1 MEEKNMLYELYD
13 HEKPLTPGHW
23 IPCPPIS
30 DRAAWDALPSGDQL
44 VETGFRISR
53 KSAAVRIPPLPLSL
67 WTEFL
72 RTGNRSHYEKSYFAR
87 RRCLCSLVMAECIE
101 HQGRLLPAITDS
113 IWAILEES
121 AWQLPAH
128 NSYLRDTPQLPLPDP
143 AHPVIDLFAA
153 ETGALLSMVYYL
165 LKPQLEKHAPSITRR
180 MKSELDRR
188 IVRPYLHT
196 HFWWMGN
203 GDEPMCNWTP
213 WCTQNVLITVS
224 TLHPSDLKMLRAV
237 IRKATYSLDCF
248 LKDYGTDG
256 CCSEGAQYYR
266 HAALTFYNAL
276 EILCS
281 LAPGVFDSAWS
292 DKKIRNIAEY
302 IAYMHVSGPW
312 YLNFSDCSPMAGLR
326 GAREYLFGKRISSSL
341 LTSFA
346 AEDFCKDPDPFRF
359 TAPDDSE
366 GINLFYLVQ
375 TAFAEAEIRA
385 FHAVPQVSVK
395 APAISDS
402 DFCDSHFYE
411 KNGLLT
417 CRCGAF
423 TAGIKAGNNADSH
436 NHNDTGSITL
446 YKNGLPLLIDIGVE
460 SYTRKTFSP
469 QRYEI
474 WTMQSSWHNLP
485 EFDPEGAAFMQL
497 PGAEYCARS
506 VRLCEGVCGLS
517 MDLTAAYSAHGE
529 VPELSSYLRNA
540 RFLPDRSFQIS
551 DETDYPGLIAL
562 TLMSREKASVS
573 GSSIQFGTLAASA
586 VTGAKRITTE
596 EIPIRDARLRTAW
609 PEILYRTR
617 IYFHHK
623 LTLQLV

>member
-1 MEEKNMLYELYD
+1 MLSELYD
-13 HEKPLTPGHW
+13 SENLQAPGRW
-23 IPCPPIS
+23 IPCPPVT
-30 DRAAWDALPSGDQL
+30 DHAAWDALPSKERI
-44 VETGFRISR
+44 VETGFCLSR

-72 RTGNRSHYEKSYFAR
+72 RTGNRSHYEKNYFAR
-87 RRCLCSLVMAECIE
+87 RRSLCSLVMAECLE
-101 HQGRLLPAITDS
+101 HKGRLMPAITDS

-165 LKPQLEKHAPSITRR
+165 LKPQLEKYAPSITRR

-213 WCTQNVLITVS
+213 WCTQNILITVS
-224 TLHPSDLKMLRAV
+224 ILHPADRKMLRTV
-237 IRKATYSLDCF
+237 IHKAAYSLDCF

-266 HAALTFYNAL
+266 HAALTFFNAL

-281 LAPGVFDSAWS
+281 LAPGVFDRVWS
-292 DKKIRNIAEY
+292 EEKIRNIAEY
-302 IAYMHVSGPW
+302 IAHMHVSGPW

-326 GAREYLFGKRISSSL
+326 GAREYLFGKKISSSL

-359 TAPDDSE
+359 AAPDDSE

-375 TAFAEAEIRA
+375 TAFTEAEIRA
-385 FHAVPQVSVK
+385 FHDVPQIAVTESAV
-395 APAISDS
+395 SDS
-402 DFCDSHFYE
+402 AFCNSRFYE

-497 PGAEYCARS
+497 PGAEYRARDVS
-506 VRLCEGVCGLS
+506 LCEGACGLS
-517 MDLTAAYSAHGE
+517 MDLAAAYSAHGE
-529 VPELSSYLRNA
+529 IPELGSYLRSA
-540 RFLPDRSFQIS
+540 RFLPDHTFRIT

-562 TLMSREKASVS
+562 TLMSVEKPSVHADRILWGNLASCR
-573 GSSIQFGTLAASA
+573 L
-586 VTGAKRITTE
+586 TGAEKIS
-596 EIPIRDARLRTAW
+596 ICPVPVSDPRLRTAW
-609 PEILYRTR
+609 PELIYRTR
-617 IYFHHK
+617 IYYHHR
-623 LTLQLV
+623 LQMQLS